1 MKSKEIAL
9 STFSSKSNN
18 PSLPSNFAMTIIE
31 KEIELDKDC
40 SQSLI
45 SELVDLYSQAIEF
58 YNLNEDPKCYDYQ
71 DRMHKMLLRPSVM
84 STLSPD
90 KKDRSKSPLPDPR
103 RDYEKSKKLIVAE
116 LNSSLSVTSHKAKR
130 TITRTL
136 DQSENDSKE
145 VVVMLAD
152 NFKKQDN
159 DLLTRLES
167 RRKLNRTFTGD
178 APQIDHIPEASAN
191 LTFTQELELGESD
204 KSAGYSVTKGEMSRK
219 IEALMEQHFAEKAA
233 KLAEISVRYEREIL
247 EMQDEGVM
255 ALVVNQMRQNMKDE
269 IQSVS
274 KEFDDRRRAEILKLK
289 QEMQGLV

>member
-1 MKSKEIAL
+1 MKTEEIAL
-9 STFSSKSNN
+9 STFSTRSKH

-31 KEIELDKDC
+31 KEIELEKDC

-45 SELVDLYSQAIEF
+45 SELVELYSQAIEF
-58 YNLNEDPKCYDYQ
+58 YNFNNDPKCYDYQ

-90 KKDRSKSPLPDPR
+90 KNDRSKSPLPDPR
-103 RDYEKSKKLIVAE
+103 RDYEKNKKLIAAE
-116 LNSSLSVTSHKAKR
+116 LNSSLSVTSHKAER
-130 TITRTL
+130 TITRTI
-136 DQSENDSKE
+136 DQSENESKE
-145 VVVMLAD
+145 VVVKLAD

-159 DLLTRLES
+159 DLLNRLES
-167 RRKLNRTFTGD
+167 RRKLNRTFTGET
-178 APQIDHIPEASAN
+178 PQVDHMTESTVN

-204 KSAGYSVTKGEMSRK
+204 KSAGYAVTKGEMSRK

-269 IQSVS
+269 IDSVS

-289 QEMQGLV
+289 QEMHGIL